1 MQTQYASTQTNHS
14 PLWTDLLEMSIS
26 LLDLWCSFFSF
37 MTFLLT
43 PSCGI
48 WPPAKGFL
56 LWLIT
61 ARRSQRRLVF
71 KKAVRPMDAM
81 KLAVELWVLPAT
93 LTQIRN
99 RLPDLRDSPNA
110 SSQRRSLASPHLM
123 WTWRLTVRWPVKQ
136 VVLSNMS
143 VCWSNLSIWWCFSWC
158 FQLFFFVY
166 LLLFGQQSLRICPWV
181 SYMQKEFSLLCNP
194 SHSGADKP
202 VT

>member
-14 PLWTDLLEMSIS
+14 PLWTDLLEMLVS
-26 LLDLWCSFFSF
+26 LLDLWCSFVTFS
-37 MTFLLT
+37 LS

-143 VCWSNLSIWWCFSWC
+143 VCWSNLSVWWCF
-158 FQLFFFVY
+158 QFFVC
-166 LLLFGQQSLRICPWV
+166 LLVVFWPTV
-181 SYMQKEFSLLCNP
+181 SGFVHEFPTCRVQPL
-194 SHSGADKP
+194 
-202 VT
+202 V